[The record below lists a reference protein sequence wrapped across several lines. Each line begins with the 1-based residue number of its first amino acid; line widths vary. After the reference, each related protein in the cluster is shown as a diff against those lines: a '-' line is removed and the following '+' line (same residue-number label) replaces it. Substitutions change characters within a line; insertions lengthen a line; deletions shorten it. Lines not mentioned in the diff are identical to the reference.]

1 MVKDYRSK
9 PKIYADILESV
20 AEQGYARPTKIMM
33 DANLSYD
40 RLKKHLETLVQKGLL
55 RHAGDTYSITEA
67 GIEFL
72 TEFKRFERFAS
83 AFGLRI

>member
-20 AEQGYARPTKIMM
+20 AEQGYARPTKIMT

-40 RLKKHLETLVQKGLL
+40 RLKKHLETLVKKGLL
-55 RHAGDTYSITEA
+55 KHEGDTYHITES
-67 GIEFL
+67 GLEFL
-72 TEFKRFERFAS
+72 TEFKRFEKFAS

>member
-20 AEQGYARPTKIMM
+20 AEQGYARPTKIMT

-40 RLKKHLETLVQKGLL
+40 RLKKHLETLVKKGLL
-55 RHAGDTYSITEA
+55 KHEGDTYNITEA
-67 GIEFL
+67 GLEFL
-72 TEFKRFERFAS
+72 IEFKRFEKFAS